1 MYIKI
6 KAIKYQGN
14 MGTVVEIPM
23 WLNMYAVSYV
33 DMTDEDRLIIHLIGE
48 TGSGL
53 SVTDKESI
61 QQILSSVR

>member
-1 MYIKI
+1 MFIKI

-14 MGTVVEIPM
+14 MGTVVEVPM
-23 WLNMYAVSYV
+23 WLNMYAISYV
-33 DMTDEDRLIIHLIGE
+33 DITDGNKLIVHLIGE

-53 SVTDKESI
+53 SVIDKESI

>member
-1 MYIKI
+1 MFIKI

-14 MGTVVEIPM
+14 MGTVIEVPM
-23 WLNMYAVSYV
+23 WLNVYAISYI
-33 DMTDEDRLIIHLIGE
+33 DITDESKLIVHLVGE

-53 SVTDKESI
+53 SVVDQESI